1 MSVPHHPGSRPPF
14 GGELQEILRRLDLM
28 ERKIDWIAR
37 HAVEPGRSDASRAP
51 EDPESHA
58 RSEPSPAARPE
69 EPEPEPAKPPER
81 SEPIAVAEPIEPT
94 DVEPVPEDGP
104 VQPESDIPRPV
115 AASRPASI
123 PPAAQRPARAPQ
135 TRPRVTVSSTPAR
148 TSAPDT
154 RDAHGPSTGAPRPRP
169 PAGPPSAWERIRSEG
184 NVGRYLLSGAAAIL
198 VVLSAVSL
206 IALVWDSISDG
217 VKVGSLLLVAA
228 GLVASGAS
236 LARRAKRQQV
246 AAATLTGTGG
256 VLGFV
261 AIIGAVLLDT
271 GLPVLPAFGLMT
283 AWAVLLLVTAKMT
296 EQIFTAVIAGLGTLV
311 TIGFAAWHSNAHSD
325 AAILTWSLVCL
336 DVLALAA
343 ITAHLARSSESMRL
357 APWFPATAVPA
368 TMAAVLLAPVR
379 ILAEASGPLC
389 ALMLFMPAVLMGL
402 QVMDAG
408 PRLHRAGW
416 RWVAGVDWGLF
427 GIVVLIAQCRLAV
440 VRTGSGQWD
449 AGALADASAAIA
461 PLLVAAASA
470 ALLAKPVSRAWRG
483 QVAPVPLGI
492 GLLVGFVSCVTQM
505 RLFPL
510 VVVALTMSAMPC
522 ARLLHSAAVPV
533 VSAFGTMVLLS
544 SIRQPD
550 PASQACALAGLV
562 LLPIGAVVLEQML
575 KRAPLPQQDEGIP
588 WTSHEQELAARG
600 VSLMWASWVLAA
612 DLVFVAPLSLF
623 LALSRLQTANVISA
637 LVAGTIAIALM
648 RLGLCSSAPT
658 PVALLIGARAGQR
671 IGAEGEAPT
680 TPMPPAPLCGG
691 YLVLAVIALAQLLV
705 ATVTDGL
712 VWQGL
717 LVVVALG
724 AGTTA
729 AWLLWPWLRGT
740 AETIAT
746 AGLMSAVVWW
756 SVWILSGER
765 LSSVL
770 LTIVVLATGAVCI
783 IAGFRLRATALRH
796 YGLVLVLVSV
806 LKLAVM
812 DIGNQNSITRV
823 IALGVAGL
831 ICFGLSLAYNRI
843 AADGSASGT
852 PSSRPAPDGRSG
864 PDSGAAPRV
873 SSPSTAGYGYV
884 AGSAD
889 SGVDDRGFQPPE

>member
-69 EPEPEPAKPPER
+69 EPEPEPVKPPER

-389 ALMLFMPAVLMGL
+389 A
-402 QVMDAG
+402 
-408 PRLHRAGW
+408 
-416 RWVAGVDWGLF
+416 
-427 GIVVLIAQCRLAV
+427 
-440 VRTGSGQWD
+440 
-449 AGALADASAAIA
+449 
-461 PLLVAAASA
+461 
-470 ALLAKPVSRAWRG
+470 PVSY
-483 QVAPVPLGI
+483 
-492 GLLVGFVSCVTQM
+492 TH
-505 RLFPL
+505 
-510 VVVALTMSAMPC
+510 LT
-522 ARLLHSAAVPV
+522 
-533 VSAFGTMVLLS
+533 
-544 SIRQPD
+544 
-550 PASQACALAGLV
+550 
-562 LLPIGAVVLEQML
+562 LPT
-575 KRAPLPQQDEGIP
+575 KR
-588 WTSHEQELAARG
+588 
-600 VSLMWASWVLAA
+600 
-612 DLVFVAPLSLF
+612 
-623 LALSRLQTANVISA
+623 
-637 LVAGTIAIALM
+637 
-648 RLGLCSSAPT
+648 
-658 PVALLIGARAGQR
+658 
-671 IGAEGEAPT
+671 
-680 TPMPPAPLCGG
+680 
-691 YLVLAVIALAQLLV
+691 
-705 ATVTDGL
+705 
-712 VWQGL
+712 
-717 LVVVALG
+717 
-724 AGTTA
+724 
-729 AWLLWPWLRGT
+729 
-740 AETIAT
+740 
-746 AGLMSAVVWW
+746 
-756 SVWILSGER
+756 
-765 LSSVL
+765 
-770 LTIVVLATGAVCI
+770 IV
-783 IAGFRLRATALRH
+783 
-796 YGLVLVLVSV
+796 
-806 LKLAVM
+806 
-812 DIGNQNSITRV
+812 
-823 IALGVAGL
+823 
-831 ICFGLSLAYNRI
+831 
-843 AADGSASGT
+843 
-852 PSSRPAPDGRSG
+852 
-864 PDSGAAPRV
+864 
-873 SSPSTAGYGYV
+873 
-884 AGSAD
+884 
-889 SGVDDRGFQPPE
+889 